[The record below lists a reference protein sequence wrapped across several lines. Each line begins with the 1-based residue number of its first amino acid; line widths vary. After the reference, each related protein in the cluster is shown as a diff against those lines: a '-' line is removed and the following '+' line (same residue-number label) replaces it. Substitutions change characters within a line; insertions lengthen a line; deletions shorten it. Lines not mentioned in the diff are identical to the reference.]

1 LPGVIANEAPPHEA
15 SVPDHLVTQAQR
27 GDHDAF
33 SQLIAERLPRMYGV
47 AGLVTGS
54 RDGAEEA
61 VQEALIHAWRD
72 LPRLRETAKFDAW
85 LHRLLVNACH
95 DQGRRRKRQRGET
108 PLTDQE
114 LSGDR
119 DPAQAIANRDEL
131 ERAFRWLSQ
140 EDRAVVVLRH
150 YLGLSTSEAA
160 AVMGMREGTLKSRLH
175 RAMKSMAAAIAA
187 EARPTEMTGGRPA

>member
-1 LPGVIANEAPPHEA
+1 M
-15 SVPDHLVTQAQR
+15 PDHLVSQAQR

-33 SQLIAERLPRMYGV
+33 SELIAERLPRMYGI

-54 RDGAEEA
+54 RDRAEDA
-61 VQEALIHAWRD
+61 VQETLMHAWRD
-72 LPRLRETAKFDAW
+72 LPRLREVGKFDAW
-85 LHRLLVNACH
+85 LHRLLINACH
-95 DQGRRRKRQRGET
+95 DEGRRRKRQRGET
-108 PLTDQE
+108 PLTGQQVT
-114 LSGDR
+114 GDR

-131 ERAFRWLSQ
+131 DRAFRWLSH

-150 YLGLSTSEAA
+150 YLGLSTNEAA

-187 EARPTEMTGGRPA
+187 ESRPTEITTGGRPA